1 MQTVSRHTKLLISAV
16 TLVTLCGIATAA
28 TQDVT
33 TVAQADAFKRF
44 DANRDGYIDQA
55 EAAASAELN
64 RLFDSA
70 DHNKD
75 GKLNVAE
82 FSEILNGPAR

>member
-1 MQTVSRHTKLLISAV
+1 MQSVSRHTKLSVLAV
-16 TLVTLCGIATAA
+16 ALVMLCGTTAAA
-28 TQDVT
+28 TQEMT
-33 TVAQADAFKRF
+33 TVAQADAFRKF
-44 DANRDGYIDQA
+44 DTNKDGYIDRA

-75 GKLNVAE
+75 SKLNVTE
-82 FSEILNGPAR
+82 FNEILNGPAR